1 MERRLNTRQKAV
13 TRVYLRIPG
22 GKLRRCKTANLSPA
36 GVFVE
41 ADTLGVPRGQLVDLI
56 FVLGLQPVIKIKR
69 RKAIVAHVSGRGAGM
84 TIDSPEHFRFAASST
99 ANSKDRRLI

>member
-41 ADTLGVPRGQLVDLI
+41 ADTLDVPRGQLVDLI

-84 TIDSPEHFRFAASST
+84 TIDSPEHFRFAAGSEMGE
-99 ANSKDRRLI
+99 KDRRLS

>member
-13 TRVYLRIPG
+13 TRVYLRVPG
-22 GKLRRCKTANLSPA
+22 GRLRRCKTANLSPA

-41 ADTLGVPRGQLVDLI
+41 ADSLDLPRGQLVDLI

-69 RKAIVAHVSGRGAGM
+69 RKAIVAHVSRRGAGM
-84 TIDSPEHFRFAASST
+84 TIDSPEHFKFAAGSRIR
-99 ANSKDRRLI
+99 KDRRLS